1 MRVRVIGSGSSGNVL
16 YVEAE
21 DTRVLVDVGLSAKE
35 TTRRLH
41 DCGIDPRSID
51 GILLTHE
58 HSDHAKGV
66 SVFARSHDIPVYTS
80 NATREACAFGRF
92 EKKIEFREIASSQD
106 FQVGAL
112 EFHPFMV
119 PHDAVD
125 SFAFT
130 VEHGGAKVALVTD
143 LGYITQLVCE
153 RVRGADVLI
162 LESNHDVEMLKIC
175 PHYPWSLKQR
185 VMSKHG
191 HLSNDHVAQFLAR
204 DFDGQAEHVV
214 LAHLSKNTNYPELA
228 RLSAVQALD
237 SRGRLFFP
245 DAERRVSLADPD
257 APGPWIEL

>member
-1 MRVRVIGSGSSGNVL
+1 MRVRVSGSGSSGNVL

-162 LESNHDVEMLKIC
+162 LESNH
-175 PHYPWSLKQR
+175 
-185 VMSKHG
+185 
-191 HLSNDHVAQFLAR
+191 
-204 DFDGQAEHVV
+204 
-214 LAHLSKNTNYPELA
+214 
-228 RLSAVQALD
+228 
-237 SRGRLFFP
+237 
-245 DAERRVSLADPD
+245 
-257 APGPWIEL
+257 

>member
-21 DTRVLVDVGLSAKE
+21 DTRVLVDDGLSARE
-35 TTRRLH
+35 TVRRLNEA
-41 DCGIDPRSID
+41 GIDPASID

-58 HSDHAKGV
+58 HSDHARGV
-66 SVFARSHDIPVYTS
+66 SVFARSYDIPVYTS
-80 NATREACAFGRF
+80 TQTREACAFGKF
-92 EKKIEFREIASSQD
+92 EAKMRFREIVSSED
-106 FQVGAL
+106 FAVGAL
-112 EFHPFMV
+112 TFHPFMV

-130 VEHGGAKVALVTD
+130 GEHAAAKVALVTD
-143 LGYITQLVCE
+143 RGYITQLVCE
-153 RVRGADVLI
+153 RVKGADVLI

-191 HLSNDHVAQFLAR
+191 HLSNDTVATFLAR
-204 DFDGQAEHVV
+204 DFDGRAEYVV

-228 RLSAVQALD
+228 RLSAIQALD
-237 SRGRLFFP
+237 TRGRLFFQ

-257 APGPWIEL
+257 APGPWIDL

>member
-16 YVEAE
+16 YVEAA
-21 DTRVLVDVGLSAKE
+21 DTRVLVDVGLSARE
-35 TTRRLH
+35 TVRRLNE
-41 DCGIDPRSID
+41 CGIDPSSLD
-51 GILLTHE
+51 AVLLTHE

-66 SVFARSHDIPVYTS
+66 SVFARSYGVPVHAS
-80 NATREACAFGRF
+80 AATRAACQFGRF
-92 EKKIEFREIASSQD
+92 ESKIEFREIASRED
-106 FQVGAL
+106 FRVGAL
-112 EFHPFMV
+112 DFHPFEV

-130 VEHGGAKVALVTD
+130 VEHDGVKVALVTD
-143 LGYITQLVCE
+143 LGYITPLVCD

-191 HLSNDHVAQFLAR
+191 HLSNDHVADFLAR
-204 DFDGQAEHVV
+204 EFDGKAEHVV

-228 RLSAVQALD
+228 RLSAIQALD
-237 SRGRLFFP
+237 RRGPLFFR
-245 DAERRVSLADPD
+245 DSERRVMLADPD
-257 APGPWIEL
+257 APGPWIDL